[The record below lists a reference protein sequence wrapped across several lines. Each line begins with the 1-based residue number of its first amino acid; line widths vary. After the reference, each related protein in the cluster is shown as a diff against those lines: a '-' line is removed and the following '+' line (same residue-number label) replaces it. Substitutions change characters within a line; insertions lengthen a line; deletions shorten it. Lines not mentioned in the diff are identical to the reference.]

1 VEWFL
6 LFYIILI
13 LIFLFIVKIIRIHF
27 KYIYIYIYI
36 YIFLS
41 CPHNGRG
48 RGIRSCDFRFIRHG
62 SQPIELQLGDH
73 FKYIILWFSR
83 GRLIG

>member
-27 KYIYIYIYI
+27 NIYIYI
-36 YIFLS
+36 YIFF
-41 CPHNGRG
+41 CHVHTMVGG
-48 RGIRSCDFRFIRHG
+48 EEIRSCDFPLYKACD